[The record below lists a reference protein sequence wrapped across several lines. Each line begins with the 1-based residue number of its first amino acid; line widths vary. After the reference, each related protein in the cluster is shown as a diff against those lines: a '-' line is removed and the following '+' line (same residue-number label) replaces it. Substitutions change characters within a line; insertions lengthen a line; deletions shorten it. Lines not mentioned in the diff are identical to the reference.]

1 MAETDYLAPQRMLL
15 LSSLPD
21 NKVLAHHMT
30 LNACAYGLDVRSMVL
45 VRLREDDVAAVGTGE
60 KAS

>member
-1 MAETDYLAPQRMLL
+1 MLL